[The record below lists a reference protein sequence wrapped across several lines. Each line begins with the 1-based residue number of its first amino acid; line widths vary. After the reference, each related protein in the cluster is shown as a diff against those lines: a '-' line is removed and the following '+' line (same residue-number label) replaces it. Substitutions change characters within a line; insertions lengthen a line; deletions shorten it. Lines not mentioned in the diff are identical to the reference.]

1 MNFKDIFNKKNTDLH
16 VRIGVF
22 FKNGYF
28 VIINFF
34 GRSPA
39 GRAIHSNLLQKKAKG
54 FSLLSLTQNTASN
67 AVFSK
72 CYHFSV
78 PANKKVDL
86 KRLLFLIFD

>member
-22 FKNGYF
+22 FKWLFCNHQF
-28 VIINFF
+28 FF
-34 GRSPA
+34 GRSPT
-39 GRAIHSNLLQKKAKG
+39 GRAIHFNLLQKKAKG

-67 AVFSK
+67 AVFYK

-78 PANKKVDL
+78 PAKK
-86 KRLLFLIFD
+86 

>member
-1 MNFKDIFNKKNTDLH
+1 MCES
-16 VRIGVF
+16 VF
-22 FKNGYF
+22 FFKWLFCNHQIFLGVPLRVGLF
-28 VIINFF
+28 IPIFCK
-34 GRSPA
+34 
-39 GRAIHSNLLQKKAKG
+39 KKAKG

-86 KRLLFLIFD
+86 KRLLFLIFGKPK

>member
-1 MNFKDIFNKKNTDLH
+1 MCESVFFLTSYFIIIKFFWAFPCGSGYSFQSFAKKN
-16 VRIGVF
+16 
-22 FKNGYF
+22 
-28 VIINFF
+28 
-34 GRSPA
+34 
-39 GRAIHSNLLQKKAKG
+39 AKG